1 MSTFPATYGRAGNK
15 NLDLQLGVDLKH
27 QFNKSTELDAGI
39 GADIK
44 LSHQRDAFTGHIQ
57 YVNDADYIYDRG
69 NSQSVKPYA
78 RAGVNY
84 FITENST
91 LRGDIGYHTT
101 DYRND
106 GLQVGLSYSYH
117 W

>member
-1 MSTFPATYGRAGNK
+1 M
-15 NLDLQLGVDLKH
+15 
-27 QFNKSTELDAGI
+27 
-39 GADIK
+39 
-44 LSHQRDAFTGHIQ
+44 
-57 YVNDADYIYDRG
+57 NDADYIYDHG
-69 NSQSVKPYA
+69 NSKSVKPYA

-106 GLQVGLSYSYH
+106 GLQVALSYSYH